1 MWVQSKA
8 TSENNWTAC
17 SLSAGFDIN
26 ILGTR
31 YSYFYHEHWQMELFL
46 KQKQNCRAVWMVGC
60 HLVHYETT
68 NMLTPTTLFQWTVKV
83 LMANSDQDGTLFQNH
98 AHQKQN
104 CRAVWMVG
112 CHLVHYE
119 TTNMLTPTTLF
130 QWTVK
135 VLMANSDQDGTLFQ
149 NHAHLLFNCKLRK
162 HASYRS
168 KNSVLTFIYTQIPM
182 IVYINSPSSSLT
194 YKAWRHFDHATSMY
208 ISKLGDV
215 CDSRQANYN
224 CGWCEMWSC
233 FS

>member
-46 KQKQNCRAVWMVGC
+46 K
-60 HLVHYETT
+60 
-68 NMLTPTTLFQWTVKV
+68 
-83 LMANSDQDGTLFQNH
+83 
-98 AHQKQN
+98 QKQN

-215 CDSRQANYN
+215 CDSRQANYS